1 MKITRTRETHRMTR
15 CRYILLFLLFSAAC
29 SGAPGN
35 ETGRPNDESR
45 YRLMREEMV
54 SSQIE
59 RRGVKDPRVLRA
71 LRSVPR
77 HVFVPGHLTDQAYD
91 DNALPIG
98 QDQTI
103 SQPYIV
109 AVMTEALALEHSDRV
124 LEIGTGSGYQ
134 AAVLGELA
142 GQVFTIEIV
151 EALGR
156 QAAKRLRKM
165 GYGNITTRIGDG
177 YAGWP
182 EESPFDAVIVTA
194 APDHIPAPLV
204 EQLKPG
210 GKMVI
215 PVDNLDQHLLLL
227 TKQEDGSFQETRII
241 PVRFVPMTGK
251 ALGR

>member
-1 MKITRTRETHRMTR
+1 
-15 CRYILLFLLFSAAC
+15 
-29 SGAPGN
+29 
-35 ETGRPNDESR
+35 
-45 YRLMREEMV
+45 MREEMV

-204 EQLKPG
+204 KQLKPG